1 MKSYRIEY
9 TKNAKRKKH
18 KKYVIPK
25 SSNLLFLFNIIKG
38 LFILYS
44 VASSLY
50 FLAFDR
56 SEIGFK
62 CDVAVWVFFVIDFFL
77 QFFIEAEDKAGHSIK
92 HLGIILKLYSTRWMV
107 FDILTLVPY
116 SWLNNPN
123 IEFSFRLLRIF
134 KLNFLFNLVNI
145 EVISKIVATF
155 ISSTNSS
162 RKKEVVF
169 ICVHTWDLINQ
180 ISIMIFITYFL
191 ACMWHYYSDFIER
204 KLNPSPDFISFFKM
218 NDDNNLTRMI
228 KTWYFIFS
236 TLTTAG
242 FGDFFST
249 NTYEMI
255 FNIVIL
261 VAGPS
266 WFAFTT
272 SKAFKSMNSLY
283 NLAKNSNKQGELAKW
298 ISGIEMKHNRIPSKL
313 KRKLNNFFTY
323 YWKNDRLGS
332 LSRNLP
338 ETSTLTEILKIQDET
353 LSSLPDS
360 LKHSIFDFL
369 FDDLF
374 KKFSFFFGR
383 ESSWKYNFSLY
394 LQPRIF
400 PKTSK
405 IVKLNE
411 HIHEL
416 LFITAGRFDIKA
428 LVQKSLTLIR
438 TEQAYWIIGDYFIL
452 KDLKAFCQYSAVDV
466 VHAFAVP
473 SFVFLNLCKI
483 SSEAFKK
490 YKEVLVEN
498 FEDFYFK
505 TFACRVDELRSLQ
518 VQERLGKRFGVAG
531 SQAPGIG
538 EVAERMDRFW
548 SFEGKRLKDGLSS
561 IALKRWLKGKG
572 IV

>member
-50 FLAFDR
+50 FLAFNR

-62 CDVAVWVFFVIDFFL
+62 CDVAVWVFFVIDFVL
-77 QFFIEAEDKAGHSIK
+77 QFFIETEDKAGHSIK

-107 FDILTLVPY
+107 FDILTLFPY
-116 SWLNNPN
+116 GWLDNPN
-123 IEFSFRLLRIF
+123 LEFSFRLLRIF

-145 EVISKIVATF
+145 EVISKIVAAF
-155 ISSTNSS
+155 ISTTDSS

-169 ICVHTWDLINQ
+169 ICMHMWDLINQ

-191 ACMWHYYSDFIER
+191 ACMWHYYSDFIVR
-204 KLNPSPDFISFFKM
+204 KLDPDPDFISFFKM

-242 FGDFFST
+242 FGDFYST

-255 FNIVIL
+255 FNVVIL

-313 KRKLNNFFTY
+313 KRKLNNFFIY
-323 YWKNDRLGS
+323 FWKNDRLGS

-338 ETSTLTEILKIQDET
+338 ETSSLAEILEIQDET
-353 LSSLPDS
+353 LSSLPES
-360 LKHSIFDFL
+360 LRHSIFDFL
-369 FDDLF
+369 CGDLF
-374 KKFSFFFGR
+374 HKFSFFFGR
-383 ESSWKYNFSLY
+383 DSSWKYNFSLY
-394 LQPRIF
+394 LQPRVF
-400 PKTSK
+400 PKTTK
-405 IVKLNE
+405 LVKLDE
-411 HIHEL
+411 PIHEL
-416 LFITAGRFDIKA
+416 LFVTSGRFDIKA
-428 LVQKSLTLIR
+428 VVQKSLTLVR
-438 TEQAYWIIGDYFIL
+438 TEQAYWIVGDYFII
-452 KDLKAFCQYSAVDV
+452 KDLKAFFQYSAVDV
-466 VHAFAVP
+466 IHAFAVP
-473 SFVFLNLCKI
+473 SFVFLNLCKVA
-483 SSEAFKK
+483 SEAFKK
-490 YKEVLVEN
+490 YKEVLVRN
-498 FEDFYFK
+498 FEEFHLK
-505 TFACRVDELRSLQ
+505 VFACEVDEGRSAQGEERQRKRYGVGGLPERGLEG
-518 VQERLGKRFGVAG
+518 VAARLG
-531 SQAPGIG
+531 
-538 EVAERMDRFW
+538 RFW
-548 SFEGKRLKDGLSS
+548 SVEGRRLKDGLSS
-561 IALKRWLKGKG
+561 IALRRCLKGSG